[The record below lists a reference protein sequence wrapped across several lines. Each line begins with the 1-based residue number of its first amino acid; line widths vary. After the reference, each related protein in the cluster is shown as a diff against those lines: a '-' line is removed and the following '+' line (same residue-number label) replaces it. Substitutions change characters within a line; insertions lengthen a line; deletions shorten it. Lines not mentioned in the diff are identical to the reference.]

1 MVQIFQD
8 AQYSRKFAILRLTC
22 YGLWPYADI
31 YVKDLVFICGLAK
44 PSFMKEVAVLI
55 FEELF

>member
-1 MVQIFQD
+1 MLNTAENLPFYD
-8 AQYSRKFAILRLTC
+8 LPC
-22 YGLWPYADI
+22 DGLWPYAGT

-44 PSFMKEVAVLI
+44 PSFMKEVTVLI